1 MVMPEKTHEIIN
13 KFSEFAAT
21 DNKKLIE
28 KYTLGEIKQAKYHYK
43 HNNLKETD
51 LTPFMDDVIKGLEY
65 ICGCKEREREKWA
78 DRLIGFGF
86 GIITVLVTAF
96 LIKLFQLQ

>member
-1 MVMPEKTHEIIN
+1 MVMPEKAHEIIN

-51 LTPFMDDVIKGLEY
+51 
-65 ICGCKEREREKWA
+65 
-78 DRLIGFGF
+78 
-86 GIITVLVTAF
+86 
-96 LIKLFQLQ
+96 